1 MVLVVCIGSFFLLN
15 VILAVLTDKPSKEE
29 YDAKK
34 KEEIRKKID
43 DFIILCKHF
52 KIDDPEIQ
60 KEDEDLMN

>member
-1 MVLVVCIGSFFLLN
+1 LLN